1 MADRDVPAMRPPGE
15 AVDLFGLRSL
25 PVVGAL
31 LAYGAVYTV
40 VTIGSGLEIRGPAN
54 WLGLATAFVLLA
66 ADLAVLI
73 RVVGD
78 PFPFRWGV
86 AAVAVMIAGTATAW
100 WSVPTDTFQTLQC
113 LPAAVSG
120 IVVLALLAVRG
131 RLGLAWIGAATMSLS
146 ASLWG
151 GFRGLGFVTGLGYTL
166 WVYPVMIFASLFVVM
181 LRPMADSIRT
191 LRDRELGYAASDAA
205 SLAAAA
211 ERDRQLGRLDRQ
223 ARPLLEQVADDH
235 EFSRIEVQRARLV
248 EAQLRDGIRAP
259 AWDSARVRTAV
270 WRARERGVSVV
281 LFDDGGRNGDDS
293 VQQRLDDA
301 LIDELEGLGG
311 GRVTARVLPP
321 GRATRATIVVNV
333 DDASRRYDVTEAG
346 EIVAG
351 AWSRIGDGA
360 AFG

>member
-1 MADRDVPAMRPPGE
+1 MRPPGE

-31 LAYGAVYTV
+31 LAFGAVYIV

-54 WLGLATAFVLLA
+54 WLGLAAAFVLLA

-86 AAVAVMIAGTATAW
+86 VAVAVMIAGTATAW

-131 RLGLAWIGAATMSLS
+131 QLGLAWIGAATMSLS

-211 ERDRQLGRLDRQ
+211 ERDRQIGRLDRQ
-223 ARPLLEQVADDH
+223 ARPLLEQVADGH
-235 EFSRIEVQRARLV
+235 EFSRTEVQRARLV

-259 AWDSARVRTAV
+259 AWDSARVRAAV

-281 LFDDGGRNGDDS
+281 LFDDGGLIGDDS

-301 LIDELEGLGG
+301 LVDELEDLGG

-333 DDASRRYDVTEAG
+333 GDASRRYDVTEAG